1 MNIVDLLKKNV
12 VMVPVVVSLI
22 VGTFTGVK
30 YIVDLTETINKN
42 KAAIE
47 IIQNTDLKN
56 QIGYIA
62 RIQENQSHLL
72 LNIETNKGN
81 TIVTNDK
88 LKTMEEKVNSMEQ
101 DFKNFLIK
109 DLMLNEFSRLIKE
122 KCSNGACSSF
132 ICGRDVYRG

>member
-1 MNIVDLLKKNV
+1 MNVVDLLKKNV
-12 VMVPVVVSLI
+12 VMVPVVASLI

-42 KAAIE
+42 KAAIK
-47 IIQNTDLKN
+47 IIKETDLKN

-88 LKTMEEKVNSMEQ
+88 LKTMEEKIKQMVR
-101 DFKNFLIK
+101 DFKSFLIMRAT
-109 DLMLNEFSRLIKE
+109 LTGEE
-122 KCSNGACSSF
+122 E
-132 ICGRDVYRG
+132 

>member
-1 MNIVDLLKKNV
+1 MNLVDLLKKNV
-12 VMVPVVVSLI
+12 VMVPVVVSLV

-30 YIVDLTETINKN
+30 YIVDLTETIYKN

-47 IIQNTDLKN
+47 VIQNTDLKN

-88 LKTMEEKVNSMEQ
+88 IKQLEQ
-101 DFKNFLIK
+101 KIKKLETDFINLLIK
-109 DLMLNEFSRLIKE
+109 RSE
-122 KCSNGACSSF
+122 
-132 ICGRDVYRG
+132 

>member
-1 MNIVDLLKKNV
+1 
-12 VMVPVVVSLI
+12 MVPVVASVI

-42 KAAIE
+42 QAAIE
-47 IIQNTDLKN
+47 KIQNTDLKN

-88 LKTMEEKVNSMEQ
+88 IKQLEQ
-101 DFKNFLIK
+101 KIKKLETDFINLLIK
-109 DLMLNEFSRLIKE
+109 RSE
-122 KCSNGACSSF
+122 
-132 ICGRDVYRG
+132 

>member
-1 MNIVDLLKKNV
+1 MNIAELLKKNV
-12 VMVPVVVSLI
+12 VMVPVVASLI

-30 YIVDLTETINKN
+30 YIVSLTETINQN
-42 KAAIE
+42 RDQIT
-47 IIQNTDLKN
+47 IINDTHLKN

-88 LKTMEEKVNSMEQ
+88 LKTMEEKIKQMEN
-101 DFKNFLIK
+101 DFKNFLIIRSTLTGDK
-109 DLMLNEFSRLIKE
+109 
-122 KCSNGACSSF
+122 
-132 ICGRDVYRG
+132 

>member
-1 MNIVDLLKKNV
+1 MNIAELLKKNV
-12 VMVPVVVSLI
+12 VMVPVVASLI

-30 YIVDLTETINKN
+30 YIVSLTETINKN
-42 KAAIE
+42 RDQIT
-47 IIQNTDLKN
+47 IINDTHLKN

-88 LKTMEEKVNSMEQ
+88 LKTMEEKIKQMEN
-101 DFKNFLIK
+101 DFRSFLIMRSTLTGDK
-109 DLMLNEFSRLIKE
+109 
-122 KCSNGACSSF
+122 
-132 ICGRDVYRG
+132 